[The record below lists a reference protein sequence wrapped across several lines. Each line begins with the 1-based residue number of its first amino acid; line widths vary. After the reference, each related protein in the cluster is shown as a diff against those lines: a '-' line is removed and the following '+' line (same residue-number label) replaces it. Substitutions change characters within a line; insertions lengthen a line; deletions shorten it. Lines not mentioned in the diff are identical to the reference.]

1 MTTIPVSTVGQVGQ
15 ERNPEP
21 ISRFENDCS
30 LIVSGRSAIITSYSI
45 AAAEF
50 AGQLEKLRV
59 LVESELRTME
69 KEMDA
74 AGART
79 PDRVPVWL
87 EE

>member
-1 MTTIPVSTVGQVGQ
+1 
-15 ERNPEP
+15 
-21 ISRFENDCS
+21 
-30 LIVSGRSAIITSYSI
+30 
-45 AAAEF
+45 
-50 AGQLEKLRV
+50 V